1 MGFDDVAGCWP
12 DLVTRLERTHA
23 VARWA
28 RDEPAHRDHPPV
40 PVPMRGRC
48 ARWVLRTPLSARRL
62 SAHAGASAVTPDARL
77 VLAAPTTN
85 RGLPRTRPR
94 TCSPT

>member
-12 DLVTRLERTHA
+12 DLVARLERTHA
-23 VARWA
+23 LTGWA
-28 RDEPAHRDHPPV
+28 RAEPAHRDHPTA

-48 ARWVLRTPLSARRL
+48 APCALRTPLSARRL
-62 SAHAGASAVTPDARL
+62 SAHAGASAVTPDAWL